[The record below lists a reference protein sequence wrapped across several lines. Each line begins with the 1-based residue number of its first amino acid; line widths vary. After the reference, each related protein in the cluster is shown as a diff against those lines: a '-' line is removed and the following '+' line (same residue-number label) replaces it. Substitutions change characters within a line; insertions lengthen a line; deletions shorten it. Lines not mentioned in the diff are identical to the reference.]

1 MYVKGHTYSLLWEWK
16 LVYRLWKSLWKVIEM
31 LNIDLLDDLTAP
43 VLGMYSKGTYPTL
56 EIPAKPCPLLYSQY
70 PGNRLGLD
78 AHQLMNG

>member
-1 MYVKGHTYSLLWEWK
+1 
-16 LVYRLWKSLWKVIEM
+16 M